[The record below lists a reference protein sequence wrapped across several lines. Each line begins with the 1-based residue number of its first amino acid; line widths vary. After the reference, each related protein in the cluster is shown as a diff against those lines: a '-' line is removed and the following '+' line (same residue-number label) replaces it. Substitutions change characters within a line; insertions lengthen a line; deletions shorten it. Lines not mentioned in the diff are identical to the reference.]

1 MPAIERAIAQ
11 AEQRARRVLVD
22 LGRDLHAARV
32 SRGLSQASVASAA
45 GLIQAQVSRIER
57 SVYPSVTV
65 DALARLAAAVGL
77 ELSLRLYPGG
87 QPLRDKAHIALL
99 DQFRRALGPDWT
111 WAAEVPLPIPGDKR
125 AWDRL
130 ATRPGVAIGV
140 EGETRPTDM
149 QELGRRLALKKRD
162 GGVDRM
168 ILVLADTEW
177 CRRIV
182 RLNDLEDAFPVPGR
196 IALKALAAGRDP
208 GGDAIVLI

>member
-77 ELSLRLYPGG
+77 ELSVRLYPGG

-99 DQFRRALGPDWT
+99 DRFRRALGPDWT